1 MKRQYLL
8 PFALLFTITFLMI
21 GCEKTETGGVLL
33 APKTEAGATE
43 NNEGIRH
50 YKEEHWRVAEK
61 HFLEAID
68 ANPQLAEAHYNLA
81 MTLEKLGNPWDATDQ
96 FLIAKNLVPDNP
108 KITDSPILKHH
119 LGLQ

>member
-8 PFALLFTITFLMI
+8 LFVLLFTIAFLMI

-33 APKTEAGATE
+33 VPKTEAGATE
-43 NNEGIRH
+43 NNEGIGH
-50 YKEEHWRVAEK
+50 YKEKHWRVAEK

-68 ANPQLAEAHYNLA
+68 ANPLLAEAHYNLA
-81 MTLEKLGNPWDATDQ
+81 MTLEKLGNSWDATDH
-96 FLIAKNLVPDNP
+96 FLIAKNLAPDNQ
-108 KITDSPILKHH
+108 KITDSPIFKDH